1 MNKRLKNKLTMYKA
15 VLSYLEQEEAIWQQN
30 ALFALVV
37 QELKNL
43 IEQIEAT
50 LQLTNTDNSGVVQ
63 KKTNIQ
69 IDLIDAAFILM
80 GTLQVM
86 AVRTNNTILQGKTN
100 LTKSDFQRMPDEQL
114 TIVCKNLID
123 LLKKN
128 LDALAE
134 YGVVASDITDLETKL
149 NNYQTS
155 LPTHRMTV
163 SERKAANLKLQG
175 LTAKVDILLKKQ
187 LDLMA
192 ARFKK
197 SHPDFYAVYLNDRK
211 VVDYGIRH
219 EKPEETESVVDNS

>member
-30 ALFALVV
+30 ALFAQVV
-37 QELKNL
+37 QEMKNL

-69 IDLIDAAFILM
+69 NDLIDAAFILM

-86 AVRTNNTILQGKTN
+86 AVRTGNTILQGKTN

-128 LDALAE
+128 LNALAE
-134 YGVVASDITDLETKL
+134 YGVVAADVTDLETKL
-149 NNYQTS
+149 NSYQTS

-175 LTAKVDILLKKQ
+175 LTAEVDILLKKQ

-219 EKPEETESVVDNS
+219 EKPEETEPAVVNS